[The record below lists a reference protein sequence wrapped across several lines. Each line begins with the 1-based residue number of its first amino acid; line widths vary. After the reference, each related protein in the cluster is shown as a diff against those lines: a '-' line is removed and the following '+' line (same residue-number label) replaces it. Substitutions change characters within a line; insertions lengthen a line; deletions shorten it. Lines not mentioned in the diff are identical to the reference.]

1 MTTHAEAEE
10 LSNAQVEN
18 AVKLE
23 IERVMTLKTK
33 VSALENAKLLNPISN
48 KKEVHLKKPYF

>member
-10 LSNAQVEN
+10 LANAQVEN

-48 KKEVHLKKPYF
+48 KKEAHLKKTYF